1 MLWNQFRACE
11 IGNNNH
17 FHCISQLLKRFHN
30 IITDR
35 TWRKA
40 NKQTCNGR
48 QRVWSL
54 IWIQRTSIV
63 PVNCFLLCF
72 LYLFKLI
79 LSANI
84 VELLLCFPS
93 NKFIGGGIVLLLSW
107 LKYLSQLK
115 WFQAKLFA
123 KKNKTKVFGYDIQLL
138 PNSPFSCWFL
148 SRKLVFFFGPQHR
161 LYCFFQN
168 NDVQSKKWLGFI

>member
-1 MLWNQFRACE
+1 MF
-11 IGNNNH
+11 
-17 FHCISQLLKRFHN
+17 
-30 IITDR
+30 
-35 TWRKA
+35 
-40 NKQTCNGR
+40 GR
-48 QRVWSL
+48 WFGSKG
-54 IWIQRTSIV
+54 TSIV

-93 NKFIGGGIVLLLSW
+93 NKFIGGGILLLLRW

-115 WFQAKLFA
+115 LFSKNCSQ
-123 KKNKTKVFGYDIQLL
+123 KKNKIKVLGYDIQLL
-138 PNSPFSCWFL
+138 PNTPFSCWFFV
-148 SRKLVFFFGPQHR
+148 KKIGVFFGPQHR

-168 NDVQSKKWLGFI
+168 NSVQLKNDSVLSIGFVSFRIKP